1 VRVAESTGGR
11 PAPVTPLVACVNAVS
26 PADGGA
32 DRQPW
37 EGTFRKN
44 SFQELVETML
54 SSVVF
59 RNMSSEPVRDDAAE
73 GKRLFLTDPKAIR
86 ALAHP
91 LRVALLELFGVHST
105 LTATQ
110 ASEILGESPA
120 NCAFHLRTLAKY
132 GFVEEAGGGRGRE
145 RPWRAVNTSIALSQD
160 KLEDEQA
167 RVAADALSGVW
178 LDSWLG
184 RIRKVV
190 GSRRW
195 PAEWEESSGSMQSLV
210 FLSPDEAVALREEF
224 RVLVDRY
231 MPRRDDPSQRPAGA
245 VPVEISTFYFPRED
259 LALPLG
265 QPGDDGADEGDE
277 GEG

>member
-1 VRVAESTGGR
+1 MRQSAPRPRPRRPDAGGAASAADLASARGYDPDDPATWPGNAPSAAEVAVAEGGEGR
-11 PAPVTPLVACVNAVS
+11 A
-26 PADGGA
+26 AD
-32 DRQPW
+32 
-37 EGTFRKN
+37 
-44 SFQELVETML
+44 
-54 SSVVF
+54 
-59 RNMSSEPVRDDAAE
+59 

-91 LRVALLELFGVHST
+91 LRVALLELFGVHPT

-145 RPWRAVNTSIALSQD
+145 RPWRAANTSITLSQD

-167 RVAADALSGVW
+167 RVAADALGGVW

-195 PAEWEESSGSMQSLV
+195 PADWEEPSGSIQSIV
-210 FLSPDEAVALREEF
+210 FLAPDEAIAIREEF

-231 MPRRDDPSQRPAGA
+231 MPRRDDPSLRPAGA
-245 VPVEISTFYFPRED
+245 LPVEISTFYFPRED
-259 LALPLG
+259 LTLPVG
-265 QPGDDGADEGDE
+265 QPEPEWADEDDE
-277 GEG
+277 AAD